1 MENGSRAV
9 APPQYLGTLV
19 FMNASKSIVITG
31 SRDVSRDVA
40 RDLFEQHLSS
50 LLHQGRTWLLGGARG
65 IDQWAIEWLLEH
77 NEGCWIVVPYTI
89 ARQPK
94 WLQPWLEQMERVVE
108 LQLPKR
114 KTAYAYRNRYMV
126 DLCGIV
132 IGFRSG
138 KGSGTLRIL
147 KYALRQQRE
156 VHAFPVNTV
165 EASLSGLPFTEV
177 ETDLEDK
184 GAPTEGRLYNN

>member
-1 MENGSRAV
+1 
-9 APPQYLGTLV
+9 
-19 FMNASKSIVITG
+19 MNSHTSIVITG

-40 RDLFEQHLSS
+40 RELFEQHLSS

-65 IDQWAIEWLLEH
+65 IDQWAMEWLVEH
-77 NEGCWIVVPYTI
+77 NESCWIVLSYTS

-94 WLQPWLEQMERVVE
+94 WLQPWLELMERVVE

-114 KTAYAYRNRYMV
+114 KNASAYRNRYMV

-138 KGSGTLRIL
+138 KGSGELRML
-147 KYALRQQRE
+147 KYALRQQKE
-156 VHAFPVNTV
+156 VHAIPVFMKAAYAEDDEFSQVATSRVSTIRPNL
-165 EASLSGLPFTEV
+165 EAE
-177 ETDLEDK
+177 
-184 GAPTEGRLYNN
+184 

>member
-1 MENGSRAV
+1 
-9 APPQYLGTLV
+9 
-19 FMNASKSIVITG
+19 MNASKSIVITG

-65 IDQWAIEWLLEH
+65 IDQWAMEWLLEH
-77 NEGCWIVVPYTI
+77 NEACWIVVPYTS

-114 KTAYAYRNRYMV
+114 KNASAYRNRYMV

-147 KYALRQQRE
+147 KYAMRQQRE
-156 VHAFPVNTV
+156 VHSIPVLMKSDGVRVMNLLRSRPLMT
-165 EASLSGLPFTEV
+165 SNTEV
-177 ETDLEDK
+177 L
-184 GAPTEGRLYNN
+184 

>member
-1 MENGSRAV
+1 MTVKNSV
-9 APPQYLGTLV
+9 T
-19 FMNASKSIVITG
+19 ITG
-31 SRDVSRDVA
+31 SRDVDRETA
-40 RDLFEQHLSS
+40 RSLFEQHLSS

-65 IDQWAIEWLLEH
+65 IDQWAMEWLLEH
-77 NEGCWIVVPYTI
+77 NESCWIVVPYTS

-94 WLQPWLEQMERVVE
+94 WIQPWLDQIDRVVE

-114 KTAYAYRNRYMV
+114 KNASAYRNRYMV

-138 KGSGTLRIL
+138 KGGGTLAIL

-156 VHAFPVNTV
+156 VHAIPVFMKADD
-165 EASLSGLPFTEV
+165 E
-177 ETDLEDK
+177 
-184 GAPTEGRLYNN
+184 